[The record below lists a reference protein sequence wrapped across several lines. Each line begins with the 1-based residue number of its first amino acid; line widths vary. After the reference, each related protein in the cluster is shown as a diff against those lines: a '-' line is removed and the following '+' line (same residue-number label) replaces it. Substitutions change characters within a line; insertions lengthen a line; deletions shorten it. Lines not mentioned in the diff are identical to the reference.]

1 MSEFADRLGALL
13 PKLIDVTSYR
23 LARGER
29 LRADIAE
36 QVARFYDHL
45 LYAVDIG
52 SPQWLERCLDEWVSA
67 GSGGIMGERPTILPV
82 LDVIKA
88 ATWDTLRDNT
98 PAQETLELIVAL
110 EPAFRHAWMY
120 LSGLEAENLMAQ
132 ASARL
137 AEAEDHMRQLDK
149 SKSDFISV
157 AAHELKTPLTLIE
170 GYSMMLGEQLPHGE
184 ASPHDGLVR
193 GIAKGIDR
201 LREIVDDLID
211 VSALETNMVSL
222 SYQPVRL
229 LRVFDRAKSELAE
242 VLATRR
248 LTMVIGEFD
257 NEATLTQADPQ
268 RMLQVARKVV
278 GNAVKYTPDGGRIT
292 ISARQL
298 PAFVE
303 VLVADS
309 GIGIAPEQVQGIF
322 EKFGQAGDV
331 ALHSTGKTKFK
342 GGGTGLSLHI
352 VKGILERHGGS
363 IWCESPGH
371 DERTCP
377 GSTFHLLI
385 PLRDGPPPP

>member
-1 MSEFADRLGALL
+1 
-13 PKLIDVTSYR
+13 
-23 LARGER
+23 
-29 LRADIAE
+29 
-36 QVARFYDHL
+36 
-45 LYAVDIG
+45 
-52 SPQWLERCLDEWVSA
+52 
-67 GSGGIMGERPTILPV
+67 
-82 LDVIKA
+82 
-88 ATWDTLRDNT
+88 
-98 PAQETLELIVAL
+98 
-110 EPAFRHAWMY
+110 
-120 LSGLEAENLMAQ
+120 
-132 ASARL
+132 
-137 AEAEDHMRQLDK
+137 
-149 SKSDFISV
+149 
-157 AAHELKTPLTLIE
+157 
-170 GYSMMLGEQLPHGE
+170 MMLGEQLPRGE

-193 GIAKGIDR
+193 GIAKGLDR

-229 LRVFDRAKSELAE
+229 SRVFDRVKSELAG
-242 VLATRR
+242 VLAARR
-248 LTMVIGEFD
+248 LTMVVDEFD

-278 GNAVKYTPDGGRIT
+278 GNAVKYTPDGGCIT
-292 ISARQL
+292 VSARPL